1 MWTDADRGG
10 FERSPR
16 LSNPLALLRLST
28 REQEKASL
36 VPSQGPVIM
45 QVPSLLPQRMRMMT
59 PMPDTQRFQFHESL
73 PHTTEPETQDIKA
86 NEEPPVKRLD
96 GEVTKR
102 GEEDIPF
109 SGGTYCEVWVGLW
122 EKRSG
127 EKVEA
132 EKVSLS
138 LVISILLIALSVGG
152 LESTPNGHVARD
164 GAYGSAF
171 PNCLYAA
178 YSCSSPRSIETR
190 I

>member
-1 MWTDADRGG
+1 
-10 FERSPR
+10 
-16 LSNPLALLRLST
+16 
-28 REQEKASL
+28 
-36 VPSQGPVIM
+36 
-45 QVPSLLPQRMRMMT
+45 
-59 PMPDTQRFQFHESL
+59 MPDTQKFQSHESESL
-73 PHTTEPETQDIKA
+73 PHTAEPETQDIKT

-96 GEVTKR
+96 GEVTRR

-122 EKRSG
+122 EKRNG

-152 LESTPNGHVARD
+152 LESTSNSQFTRG

-171 PNCLYAA
+171 PNCLYAT
-178 YSCSSPRSIETR
+178 YSYFLPRSLETR